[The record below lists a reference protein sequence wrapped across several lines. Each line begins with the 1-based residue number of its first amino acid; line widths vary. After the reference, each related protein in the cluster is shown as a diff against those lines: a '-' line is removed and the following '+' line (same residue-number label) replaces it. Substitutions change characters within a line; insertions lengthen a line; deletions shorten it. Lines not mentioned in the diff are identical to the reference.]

1 MKTYKNK
8 RKAEVIKSNYQTELF
23 LIFILLF
30 FAESL
35 PVRLN
40 LMHFVY

>member
-1 MKTYKNK
+1 MKTYKSNK
-8 RKAEVIKSNYQTELF
+8 KAEVIKSNYQTKLF